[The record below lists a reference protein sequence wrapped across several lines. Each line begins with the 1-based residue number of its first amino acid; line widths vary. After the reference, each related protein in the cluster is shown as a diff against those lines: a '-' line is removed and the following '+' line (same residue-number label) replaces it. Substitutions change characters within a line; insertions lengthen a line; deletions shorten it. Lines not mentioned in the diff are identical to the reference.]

1 VDTLRGIVERWKLG
15 LVLEVHDAVVLVD
28 EKLET
33 SLTLHLR
40 NGSGTVLYQRDGTPP
55 FWVVL

>member
-1 VDTLRGIVERWKLG
+1 MWNLG
-15 LVLEVHDAVVLVD
+15 LVLELHDAVWHGNGAVVLVD

-40 NGSGTVLYQRDGTPP
+40 NGSGTVLYHRDGTPP